1 MKISINEPCHENW
14 EAMTPNQQG
23 AFCGSC
29 QKDVVDFS
37 KMSIQGIKNF
47 FSKPQGKVCGR
58 FEETQLQELSFD
70 DFFAKFTYWNFSKK
84 FAVIFFMAF
93 GFWIFSNSSAFAQ
106 REMHLKGDVAY
117 EPQKPKVVQK
127 ETPQTFL
134 QGQTVIM
141 DKPAVKQEPK
151 KPETKKLMGKIKCT
165 RPEPKEKPVKVKD
178 STLVEP
184 VNKIEPRDMVV
195 GMIAYIPQEEK
206 KPVVAEVKNPVEI
219 VNKQTTI
226 KVVEVK
232 KHLPAEEAKTSK
244 ENKVIVFPNPS
255 NGSFTVETKE
265 KQTLNIFDGTG
276 KIVHTQ
282 TVSGNAQV
290 NASHLAD
297 GIYTISLTGAGNP
310 VVKKIIITR

>member
-1 MKISINEPCHENW
+1 MKIDIKEPCHENW

-29 QKDVVDFS
+29 QKYVVDFS

-47 FSKPQGKVCGR
+47 FSKSQGKVCGR

-93 GFWIFSNSSAFAQ
+93 GFWIFSNQVMAQ
-106 REMHLKGDVAY
+106 HSEHLKGDVAY
-117 EPQKPKVVQK
+117 EPAPKVVQK

-151 KPETKKLMGKIKCT
+151 KPETKKIMGKIKCT
-165 RPEPKEKPVKVKD
+165 KPLPKEKEPVKTKD
-178 STLVEP
+178 STVVEP
-184 VNKIEPRDMVV
+184 VNKVEPKDMVV
-195 GMIAYIPQEEK
+195 GLIAYIPEDRKQPVVHDEIK
-206 KPVVAEVKNPVEI
+206 KPLEI
-219 VNKQTTI
+219 YKQPI
-226 KVVEVK
+226 KVVEIK
-232 KHLPAEEAKTSK
+232 KHLPAEETKTSK

-276 KIVHTQ
+276 KIVHSQ
-282 TVSGNAQV
+282 TVSGNTQV
-290 NASHLAD
+290 NASYLAD
-297 GIYTISLTGAGNP
+297 GIYTLSLTGTGNP